1 MRESDALPVLV
12 VEDNEDDVFILQ
24 RALREASV
32 KNPLHIV
39 TDGEE
44 AINYLSGV
52 GRFSD
57 RTRHPMPF
65 LILLDL
71 KLPFKSGLEI
81 LEWIQQ
87 QSFRDDLHVVVLTS
101 SAEERDVVKAYQ
113 LGAGAYFT
121 KPLSSACLRRLITRL
136 DELLI
141 TRKPLRPSQLS
152 EDLFHQ
158 RRFLELQ
165 GRH

>member
-1 MRESDALPVLV
+1 MESEALPVLV

-24 RALREASV
+24 RALREAKV
-32 KNPLHIV
+32 NNPVHIV
-39 TDGEE
+39 ADGDE

-71 KLPFKSGLEI
+71 KLPFKGGLEI

-87 QSFRDDLHVVVLTS
+87 QSFREDLHVVVLTS
-101 SAEERDVVKAYQ
+101 SAEDRDIIRAHQ
-113 LGAGAYFT
+113 LGAGAYFA
-121 KPLSSACLRRLITRL
+121 KPLLPASLRQLITRL

-141 TRKPLRPSQLS
+141 TRKRLRPSQLS
-152 EDLFHQ
+152 DDLFHQ
-158 RRFLELQ
+158 RRLLDLAGES
-165 GRH
+165 